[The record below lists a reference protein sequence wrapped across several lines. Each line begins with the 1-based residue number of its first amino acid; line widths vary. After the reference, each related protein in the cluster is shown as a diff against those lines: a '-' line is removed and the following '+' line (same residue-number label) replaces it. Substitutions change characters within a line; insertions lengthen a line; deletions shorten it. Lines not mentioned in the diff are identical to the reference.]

1 MATKIRKDPRG
12 RILRKGEGFRPDKNT
27 YIFQY
32 MDPLGRHHTI
42 YAKDIVELRKKEDS
56 MEKDRLDGIRTYIAG
71 ETTLNYAFDRYL
83 ALKYDLKPSTKTNYL
98 YIYEH
103 FVRKRIGKKL
113 IKDLRYSD
121 IRRYYNQ
128 LIVKEGVSP
137 STVENIHTLINPV
150 LSMAVRDGIIR
161 NNPADGLMK
170 EMKRSSLWR
179 KGERH
184 PLSIEE
190 STAFLNYVE
199 SSPIY
204 NHWLTLFVVFFGTG
218 MRVSE
223 VCGLRWEDIDF
234 DKNLQRTVRLT
245 DSIPPNSKAFRKH
258 AAEEKERNRRAG
270 SSCRVPLIG
279 TVAAGQPILAFDDY
293 QDGYELPKE
302 LLRSAEPSETIML
315 TVDGESMIEAG
326 MYTGDM
332 IIVTRSFEVR
342 DGDIVVARINGDTA
356 TVKRFYDENGHI
368 RLQPENSTMD
378 PIIVKRSEVEIVGK
392 VIGLIRSY

>member
-1 MATKIRKDPRG
+1 MS
-12 RILRKGEGFRPDKNT
+12 KN
-27 YIFQY
+27 
-32 MDPLGRHHTI
+32 
-42 YAKDIVELRKKEDS
+42 
-56 MEKDRLDGIRTYIAG
+56 G
-71 ETTLNYAFDRYL
+71 ETRTAVYDFIYNRIKDGRPAPTVREICT
-83 ALKYDLKPSTKTNYL
+83 ALKLKSTSTAHLHLTNL
-98 YIYEH
+98 
-103 FVRKRIGKKL
+103 
-113 IKDLRYSD
+113 
-121 IRRYYNQ
+121 Q
-128 LIVKEGVSP
+128 KEG
-137 STVENIHTLINPV
+137 
-150 LSMAVRDGIIR
+150 
-161 NNPADGLMK
+161 
-170 EMKRSSLWR
+170 
-179 KGERH
+179 
-184 PLSIEE
+184 
-190 STAFLNYVE
+190 Y
-199 SSPIY
+199 
-204 NHWLTLFVVFFGTG
+204 
-218 MRVSE
+218 
-223 VCGLRWEDIDF
+223 IDF

-302 LLRSAEPSETIML
+302 LLRSAEPSETFML

>member
-1 MATKIRKDPRG
+1 MS
-12 RILRKGEGFRPDKNT
+12 KN
-27 YIFQY
+27 
-32 MDPLGRHHTI
+32 
-42 YAKDIVELRKKEDS
+42 
-56 MEKDRLDGIRTYIAG
+56 G
-71 ETTLNYAFDRYL
+71 ETRTAVYDFIYNRIKDGRLAPTVREICT
-83 ALKYDLKPSTKTNYL
+83 ALKLKSTSTAHLHLTNL
-98 YIYEH
+98 
-103 FVRKRIGKKL
+103 
-113 IKDLRYSD
+113 
-121 IRRYYNQ
+121 Q
-128 LIVKEGVSP
+128 KEG
-137 STVENIHTLINPV
+137 
-150 LSMAVRDGIIR
+150 
-161 NNPADGLMK
+161 
-170 EMKRSSLWR
+170 
-179 KGERH
+179 
-184 PLSIEE
+184 
-190 STAFLNYVE
+190 Y
-199 SSPIY
+199 
-204 NHWLTLFVVFFGTG
+204 
-218 MRVSE
+218 
-223 VCGLRWEDIDF
+223 IDF

-302 LLRSAEPSETIML
+302 LLRSAEPSETFML

>member
-1 MATKIRKDPRG
+1 MS
-12 RILRKGEGFRPDKNT
+12 KN
-27 YIFQY
+27 
-32 MDPLGRHHTI
+32 
-42 YAKDIVELRKKEDS
+42 
-56 MEKDRLDGIRTYIAG
+56 G
-71 ETTLNYAFDRYL
+71 ETRTAVYDFIYNRIKDGKPAPTVREICT
-83 ALKYDLKPSTKTNYL
+83 ALKLKSTSTAHLHLTNL
-98 YIYEH
+98 
-103 FVRKRIGKKL
+103 
-113 IKDLRYSD
+113 
-121 IRRYYNQ
+121 Q
-128 LIVKEGVSP
+128 KEG
-137 STVENIHTLINPV
+137 
-150 LSMAVRDGIIR
+150 
-161 NNPADGLMK
+161 
-170 EMKRSSLWR
+170 
-179 KGERH
+179 
-184 PLSIEE
+184 
-190 STAFLNYVE
+190 Y
-199 SSPIY
+199 
-204 NHWLTLFVVFFGTG
+204 
-218 MRVSE
+218 
-223 VCGLRWEDIDF
+223 IDF

-302 LLRSAEPSETIML
+302 LLRSAEPSETFML

>member
-1 MATKIRKDPRG
+1 MS
-12 RILRKGEGFRPDKNT
+12 KN
-27 YIFQY
+27 
-32 MDPLGRHHTI
+32 
-42 YAKDIVELRKKEDS
+42 
-56 MEKDRLDGIRTYIAG
+56 G
-71 ETTLNYAFDRYL
+71 ETRTAVYDFIYNRIKDGRPAPTVREICT
-83 ALKYDLKPSTKTNYL
+83 ALKLKSTSTAHLHLTNL
-98 YIYEH
+98 
-103 FVRKRIGKKL
+103 
-113 IKDLRYSD
+113 
-121 IRRYYNQ
+121 Q
-128 LIVKEGVSP
+128 KEG
-137 STVENIHTLINPV
+137 
-150 LSMAVRDGIIR
+150 
-161 NNPADGLMK
+161 
-170 EMKRSSLWR
+170 
-179 KGERH
+179 
-184 PLSIEE
+184 
-190 STAFLNYVE
+190 Y
-199 SSPIY
+199 
-204 NHWLTLFVVFFGTG
+204 
-218 MRVSE
+218 
-223 VCGLRWEDIDF
+223 IDF

>member
-1 MATKIRKDPRG
+1 MS
-12 RILRKGEGFRPDKNT
+12 KN
-27 YIFQY
+27 
-32 MDPLGRHHTI
+32 
-42 YAKDIVELRKKEDS
+42 
-56 MEKDRLDGIRTYIAG
+56 G
-71 ETTLNYAFDRYL
+71 ETRTAVYDFIYNRIKDGRPAPTVREICT
-83 ALKYDLKPSTKTNYL
+83 ALKLKSTSTAHLHLTNL
-98 YIYEH
+98 
-103 FVRKRIGKKL
+103 
-113 IKDLRYSD
+113 
-121 IRRYYNQ
+121 Q
-128 LIVKEGVSP
+128 KEG
-137 STVENIHTLINPV
+137 
-150 LSMAVRDGIIR
+150 
-161 NNPADGLMK
+161 
-170 EMKRSSLWR
+170 
-179 KGERH
+179 
-184 PLSIEE
+184 
-190 STAFLNYVE
+190 Y
-199 SSPIY
+199 
-204 NHWLTLFVVFFGTG
+204 
-218 MRVSE
+218 
-223 VCGLRWEDIDF
+223 IDF

-302 LLRSAEPSETIML
+302 LLRSAEPSETFML

-356 TVKRFYDENGHI
+356 TVKRFYDENGPI

>member
-1 MATKIRKDPRG
+1 MS
-12 RILRKGEGFRPDKNT
+12 KN
-27 YIFQY
+27 
-32 MDPLGRHHTI
+32 
-42 YAKDIVELRKKEDS
+42 
-56 MEKDRLDGIRTYIAG
+56 G
-71 ETTLNYAFDRYL
+71 ETRLAVYDFIYNRIRQGMPAPTVREICT
-83 ALKYDLKPSTKTNYL
+83 ALKLKSTSTAHLHLTNL
-98 YIYEH
+98 
-103 FVRKRIGKKL
+103 
-113 IKDLRYSD
+113 
-121 IRRYYNQ
+121 Q
-128 LIVKEGVSP
+128 KEG
-137 STVENIHTLINPV
+137 
-150 LSMAVRDGIIR
+150 
-161 NNPADGLMK
+161 
-170 EMKRSSLWR
+170 
-179 KGERH
+179 
-184 PLSIEE
+184 
-190 STAFLNYVE
+190 Y
-199 SSPIY
+199 
-204 NHWLTLFVVFFGTG
+204 
-218 MRVSE
+218 
-223 VCGLRWEDIDF
+223 IDF

-302 LLRSAEPSETIML
+302 LLRSAEPSETFML